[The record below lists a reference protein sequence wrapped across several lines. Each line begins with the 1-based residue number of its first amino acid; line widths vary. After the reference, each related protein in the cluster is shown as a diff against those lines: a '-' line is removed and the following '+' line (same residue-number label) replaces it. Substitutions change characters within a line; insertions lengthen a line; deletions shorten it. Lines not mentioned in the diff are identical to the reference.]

1 MNTLKKQFSD
11 ALKREGKII
20 TIYYTSESVKCL
32 FKINKDYNKTDNHI
46 TIFYDIDSP
55 IKQGQLLTYGGKNYL
70 TLNQESVENDTYYKS
85 SLLECNLEIP
95 VIINSVTRNI
105 PCYSYELSSAYTVG
119 NNYITLADGKGEL
132 ITELIDGLSTTAYI
146 DKGFRIMGGYYKVAN
161 MYNLVGISHLM
172 IERELTPPDEYA
184 LEITTELSD
193 YKVGETAT
201 ITANPTINDTPQTGQ
216 TITYISS
223 DETLAT
229 VDASGLITF
238 LGVGTVTITGIWVE
252 HSETKDTL
260 SLIISEADAPPVEN
274 TLTIEADGDELIMG
288 TSTPTTFTPTLKD
301 GNGNAVDFTA
311 VWTFNYN
318 GMPKNYF
325 VITYVGN
332 QCKVKA
338 IDEIY
343 DAIGKTLV
351 LTCTTS
357 DGVASGIYEI
367 MVTSGW

>member
-20 TIYYTSESVKCL
+20 TTYYTSELVKCL
-32 FKINKDYNKTDNHI
+32 FRINKDYNKTDNHI

-55 IKQGQLLTYGGKNYL
+55 IKQGQLLTYGGKNYI
-70 TLNQESVENDTYYKS
+70 TLNQESIENDTYYKS

-95 VIINSVTRNI
+95 VVINSVTRHI
-105 PCYSYELSSAYTVG
+105 PCYSYELSSAYTTSNNVLTIVDG
-119 NNYITLADGKGEL
+119 NGEI
-132 ITELIDGLSTTAYI
+132 ITELIPELSATAYI

-161 MYNLVGISHLM
+161 MYNLDGIVHLM
-172 IERELTPPDEYA
+172 IERQLTPPDEYA

-193 YKVGETAT
+193 YKVGETTT
-201 ITANPTINDTPQTGQ
+201 ITANPTVNGIPQTDQ

-229 VDASGLITF
+229 VDNDGVITF
-238 LGVGTVTITGIWVE
+238 LGIGTVTITGIWVE
-252 HSETKDTL
+252 HSEIKDIL
-260 SLIISEADAPPVEN
+260 SLTISEADTPPVEN
-274 TLTIEADGDELIMG
+274 TLTIVASDDELIMG
-288 TSTPTTFTPTLKD
+288 SSTPVTFTPTLKD
-301 GNGNAVDFTA
+301 GSGNVVDFTA
-311 VWTFNYN
+311 KWTFNYN
-318 GMPKNYF
+318 GMPTNYF

-367 MVTSGW
+367 MVTLGW